1 MSLPDKSYFH
11 TPKNGQNQ
19 ISGCIIKINTLSMN
33 KKLFFV
39 LSFFVAMLMANNSK
53 AQTLKIGVF
62 DIDMMVQAMPTYHI
76 VDSMMQIFDND
87 SLGAL
92 KQYNESEYQRLDSTY
107 KSDSGLVAQGKKS
120 KAILDMVVAD
130 RQKAAINI
138 VYWQQIA
145 QNKSD
150 AKRSEL
156 SQDLYKKVVDAYKKV
171 LARKKYTL
179 VMKPQ
184 TYEAGFPIDNIFIAV
199 ARELKLTELPQNL
212 LYLGDDP
219 DPVKQPTTQKPP
231 INKPKN

>member
-1 MSLPDKSYFH
+1 MYKKFFLILCVFASF
-11 TPKNGQNQ
+11 
-19 ISGCIIKINTLSMN
+19 LSVKDSN
-33 KKLFFV
+33 
-39 LSFFVAMLMANNSK
+39 
-53 AQTLKIGVF
+53 AQAFKIGVF
-62 DIDMMVQAMPTYHI
+62 DIDMMVQAMPTYRV
-76 VDSMMQIFDND
+76 VDSLMQIYDND

-92 KQYNESEYQRLDSTY
+92 RQYNESEYQRLDSTY
-107 KSDSGLVAQGKKS
+107 RSDSALVAQGKKS
-120 KAILDMVVAD
+120 KAILDMVTAD

-156 SQDLYKKVVDAYKKV
+156 AQDLYKKVVDAYKKV

-179 VMKPQ
+179 IMKPQ
-184 TYEAGFPIDNIFIAV
+184 TYEAGFQIDNIFIAV

-231 INKPKN
+231 TNKPKN